1 MGILFNKKG
10 TEDNKQKKCYR
21 EVSSNDFILRF
32 EKDFQFNI
40 KDYPKLKKSGMWSSY
55 AGNCY
60 RGFSP
65 LSEEELYTLFCEE
78 LKIDRSQMK
87 VIYATPFGAPS
98 TAEN

>member
-1 MGILFNKKG
+1 
-10 TEDNKQKKCYR
+10 
-21 EVSSNDFILRF
+21 
-32 EKDFQFNI
+32 
-40 KDYPKLKKSGMWSSY
+40 MWSPY

-78 LKIDRSQMK
+78 LNIDCTQMK

-98 TAEN
+98 TPEN

>member
-1 MGILFNKKG
+1 MFHQKNK
-10 TEDNKQKKCYR
+10 EKKCYR
-21 EVSSNDFILRF
+21 EASSNDFILRF
-32 EKDFQFNI
+32 EKDFQFDI
-40 KDYPKLKKSGMWSSY
+40 RKYPNLKKSGMWSPY

-65 LSEEELYTLFCEE
+65 LSEDELYTLFCKE
-78 LKIDRSQMK
+78 LNIDHTQMK